1 MSGGISQLVAIG
13 AQDAHLT
20 GNPEVSFFRSNYKR
34 HTNFAMTREMQ
45 VLQGTPTPGGMSTV
59 RFDKKG
65 DLLSYFYLYVS
76 AENGNTKPDDE
87 NIIDH
92 VESMELYIG
101 GQLIDTETAVSNI
114 TRNLLGAPNET
125 KASGVIFIES
135 VYQPGFTCC
144 KYQEACLPLVAL
156 QYHDV
161 EVRIRWKDTLP
172 VNYITGYHFVAS
184 YIYLD
189 DNERQ
194 FFANSDHS
202 ILIEQAQVNKFKTN
216 DTIMDL
222 SLNHPV
228 KYITMTGF
236 SKYSSKHKNRTVHL
250 QVNGNQVGDSE
261 NLHVRSTQTAR
272 NNSRSGIFGLDYVQ
286 QLAVTIPETFCLQMG
301 SYQPTGTLNFSRL
314 DNASIHLSPADT
326 GVIDRDCEVVAINYN
341 VLRIQNGMGGLM
353 YAN

>member
-76 AENGNTKPDDE
+76 DQDGNITPNDE
-87 NIIDH
+87 IITAH

-101 GQLIDTETAVSNI
+101 GQLIDTETATSLVS
-114 TRNLLGAPNET
+114 RNLIGAPNET
-125 KASGVIFIES
+125 KASGVIFNEA

-172 VNYITGYHFVAS
+172 VSDITGYHFVAS

-228 KYITMTGF
+228 KYITMYGF
-236 SKYSSKHKNRTVHL
+236 NEEHYKRTVHL
-250 QVNGNQVGDSE
+250 QINGNQVGDSE
-261 NLHVRSTQTAR
+261 NLLVRSIQTAR
-272 NNSRSGIFGLDYVQ
+272 NNSRTGIIGLEYVSE
-286 QLAVTIPETFCLQMG
+286 LFITIPETFCLQMG

-314 DNASIHLSPADT
+314 DNASIHLSPAEST
-326 GVIDRDCEVVAINYN
+326 ATDRDCEVVAVNYN